1 MPRFLAAT
9 CLMLSGFLPLSAW
22 ALGLG
27 EIDLKTALNQP
38 LVAEIALSSQSAD
51 DLSAV
56 TAELAP
62 AKTFEQYGLDRPAFF
77 SDFSFVV
84 VTRGNRSVI
93 RITSTQPV
101 AEPFVTMLIEVRWPQ
116 GRLLREYTVLLD
128 PPVFQST
135 PPQPVLTPQAPAT
148 VAESAPAPVRQ
159 PEIRNEPTRRPTTV
173 SRPAPAPTRVTAP
186 TVSNQGQIQ
195 GQTYG
200 PVQRNDTLWSI
211 ARRARPENSSLDVNQ
226 AMLAI
231 YRANPEAFAGNINR
245 LKRGAI
251 LRLPDREE
259 FDRLGRGEAF
269 VEVSRQNDQWQ
280 EQRSQPAEKTGRL
293 RLVPPP
299 EESESSAE
307 PDAVLATE
315 PAPGTATSTDPA
327 TGTSDSL
334 QTKISD
340 LETQLD
346 DRNRLLELRNQE
358 LQALQEQLA
367 RLEGRDAVVPEVDAV
382 PDEGEAAEVAE
393 DEAVEDEAAGITEGL
408 PSAAEIEAALTPE
421 FAESEVPVEEA
432 PAAIPPADVSTGV
445 PSVTTTEEQPS
456 FIWALFSNWW
466 LYAGIA
472 LVFLAALFVV
482 RRRSAGDEPT
492 GRWEALAPDAAGLD
506 EESVEATE
514 RLRARRPAEETFV
527 VEERPAEDT
536 EDGDVFSTA
545 NVETDAE
552 VGIEIEPP
560 LPISDEDTELP
571 LERTISADTAVNLDE
586 ADPVAEAEFHMAYG
600 LYDQAADILVNA
612 QSEEP
617 ERKDLSIKLLEVFF
631 VWENKSAFLK
641 EAQAFHE
648 RMGPETDQ
656 DWNKVLIMG
665 KQICPDEALFSEA
678 PRSGDDIDLSIGE
691 AGNTGLDLVLD
702 EGSVDGALDFDFD
715 ADDAGDGGL
724 DLDIGDDLVSDD
736 ASRDQS
742 KVVDMGPSETPTME
756 TPTIQTPAAET
767 TMETPTIESPV
778 VDEPDL
784 ASETA
789 EIELDDLGLDLEGLE
804 DLEDIVD
811 EISEQPEPSD
821 DDEPLSPDFADETI
835 LESPDETSELG
846 MLNEDQDDDAD
857 TAGVL
862 DVESTAE
869 MLNLQD
875 SDETGGDLGGLVAAM
890 EKSTPTDIGSDTAE
904 QPRPDTQ
911 GSPDDIF
918 SEEVLAGASDSEAD
932 IDLDVDLDLDLDLG
946 ADDDVAGE
954 SEPTGTIDIMAGPE
968 GPTMTEV
975 GTKLDLARA
984 YVDMGD
990 PDGARSILN
999 EVLEEGGESQCQ
1011 EAQKLMDDLG
1021 N

>member
-38 LVAEIALSSQSAD
+38 LVAEIALSSESTE

-56 TAELAP
+56 TAELAA
-62 AKTFEQYGLDRPAFF
+62 AKTFQQYGLDRPAFF
-77 SDFSFVV
+77 SDFNFAVV
-84 VTRGNRSVI
+84 ARGDRSVI

-101 AEPFVTMLIEVRWPQ
+101 AEPFVTMLVEVRWPQ

-128 PPVFQST
+128 PPVFVSA

-148 VAESAPAPVRQ
+148 AAESAPAPIAQ
-159 PEIRNEPTRRPTTV
+159 PEIRNDSTRRPTAV
-173 SRPAPAPTRVTAP
+173 SRPAPAPPRVTAP

-200 PVQRNDTLWSI
+200 PVQRSETLWSI

-251 LRLPDREE
+251 LRLPERDE

-269 VEVSRQNDQWQ
+269 AEVSRQNDQWQ
-280 EQRSQPAEKTGRL
+280 AQRSPPAEKTGRL

-299 EESESSAE
+299 EESESPAE
-307 PDAVLATE
+307 SDARGAAPATE
-315 PAPGTATSTDPA
+315 PAPGTAASTDPA

-334 QTKISD
+334 QTKVAD

-358 LQALQEQLA
+358 LQALQERLAQLDDRA
-367 RLEGRDAVVPEVDAV
+367 AVAPEVDAV
-382 PDEGEAAEVAE
+382 AAEGDAAQDETAE
-393 DEAVEDEAAGITEGL
+393 DGAAEITGL
-408 PSAAEIEAALTPE
+408 PSAEEIEAALTPE
-421 FAESEVPVEEA
+421 FAEPEVPVEEA
-432 PAAIPPADVSTGV
+432 PGATPPADVSTGV
-445 PSVTTTEEQPS
+445 PSATTPEEQPS

-466 LYAGIA
+466 LYVGIA
-472 LVFLAALFVV
+472 LVFVAALFVV
-482 RRRSAGDEPT
+482 RRRSGDEPT
-492 GRWEALAPDAAGLD
+492 GRWEALAPDDAAGLD
-506 EESVEATE
+506 EDSIEATE

-536 EDGDVFSTA
+536 DVFSTA
-545 NVETDAE
+545 NAEADAE
-552 VGIEIEPP
+552 IEIEPP
-560 LPISDEDTELP
+560 LPITDEDTELP

-617 ERKDLSIKLLEVFF
+617 ARKDLSIKLLEVFF

-656 DWNKVLIMG
+656 NWNKVLIMG

-678 PRSGDDIDLSIGE
+678 PSSGDDIDLSIGE
-691 AGNTGLDLVLD
+691 AGNTGIDLVLD
-702 EGSVDGALDFDFD
+702 EESVAGALDFDFD
-715 ADDAGDGGL
+715 SDDAGDGGL

-742 KVVDMGPSETPTME
+742 TVVDLGPSETPTIE
-756 TPTIQTPAAET
+756 TPTIETPGPASPT
-767 TMETPTIESPV
+767 VETPTIESPQ

-784 ASETA
+784 TSETA

-804 DLEDIVD
+804 ELEDIVD
-811 EISEQPEPSD
+811 DISEQPEQAG
-821 DDEPLSPDFADETI
+821 DDELLSSDFADETM
-835 LESPDETSELG
+835 LESPGETSKLG
-846 MLNEDQDDDAD
+846 MLNEDLVDDAD

-875 SDETGGDLGGLVAAM
+875 SDETGGGLGGLVAAM

-904 QPRPDTQ
+904 QPRPETQ

-932 IDLDVDLDLDLDLG
+932 IDLDVDLDLDLGDE
-946 ADDDVAGE
+946 DSVAGE
-954 SEPTGTIDIMAGPE
+954 NEPTGTIDIMRGPE

-999 EVLEEGGESQCQ
+999 EVLEEGGESQRQ